1 MGRWLEVS
9 AYPSGDGGLLAF
21 FQNITEKKRAE
32 AEIARK
38 NEELAQLRERAAED
52 ARKGQELKSVLLD
65 ALAHEMKS
73 PLASIKIAV
82 TTLASNDSKLDAE
95 LRRDLLDVINRN
107 TDRLDTWITQ
117 TIDLTAMEAGTLD
130 VKGERHDIGPT
141 IRHIAGELALD
152 FEGAPF
158 DVQVEDTP
166 CEVRFD
172 VGMIKHV
179 LSLLLDNACKYSPG
193 GSPVTISFRC
203 EDDAATVSVQD
214 FGPGIPIDEQ
224 ERIFERYYRGQ
235 HSRET
240 RGTGLGLAIARSIIR
255 AHGGELWV
263 VSEPGHGAVFC
274 FSLPRLKESQ

>member
-1 MGRWLEVS
+1 
-9 AYPSGDGGLLAF
+9 
-21 FQNITEKKRAE
+21 
-32 AEIARK
+32 
-38 NEELAQLRERAAED
+38 
-52 ARKGQELKSVLLD
+52 
-65 ALAHEMKS
+65 
-73 PLASIKIAV
+73 
-82 TTLASNDSKLDAE
+82 
-95 LRRDLLDVINRN
+95 
-107 TDRLDTWITQ
+107 
-117 TIDLTAMEAGTLD
+117 
-130 VKGERHDIGPT
+130 
-141 IRHIAGELALD
+141 
-152 FEGAPF
+152 
-158 DVQVEDTP
+158 
-166 CEVRFD
+166 
-172 VGMIKHV
+172 V